1 MNSPLPPSRQG
12 WLNQLG
18 LIGFA
23 AIEPVLLAALVTG
36 SPLLLIGAH
45 GTAKTLLLTRVA
57 QALGLTFRH
66 YNASLLNFDD
76 LVGFP
81 VPGKDG
87 CLQYMQTPASIWG
100 AGAVIFDEISRCR
113 PDIQNK
119 LFPIIHER
127 RVQGILL
134 EGLRY
139 RWAAMNPPSTD
150 DDENGYAGS
159 EPLDAALA
167 DRFAFVVEMP
177 LWSGFSAE
185 EQLAVI
191 QAQDRP
197 IQAEDGE
204 RLQMLIKRT
213 EQLLLSMPSEFSAAM
228 AQYVHMVMAL
238 LGQAGILLSPRRAN
252 LLYRATL
259 AVNAAA
265 QAMDPNADLSD
276 TTLLA
281 LRSNL
286 PSKAQGLTLPELK
299 ILAAH
304 KEAMRSMDLKANDP
318 MRLIMCT
325 NNALE
330 RLKLAV
336 KAKKLSKADFSQ
348 VVADALAQLG
358 AGSREAAIVHLFETG
373 AVGRLN
379 AAIAAQA
386 GEVYRDLATPPA
398 FSETLHAT
406 NPRYSTWG
414 RVKDLLSKLNPSE
427 PRAHLLANAMAAL
440 FAKKKLQTP
449 QDAERAFAAFVKTD
463 KEMSLA

>member
-1 MNSPLPPSRQG
+1 
-12 WLNQLG
+12 
-18 LIGFA
+18 
-23 AIEPVLLAALVTG
+23 
-36 SPLLLIGAH
+36 
-45 GTAKTLLLTRVA
+45 
-57 QALGLTFRH
+57 
-66 YNASLLNFDD
+66 
-76 LVGFP
+76 
-81 VPGKDG
+81 
-87 CLQYMQTPASIWG
+87 
-100 AGAVIFDEISRCR
+100 
-113 PDIQNK
+113 
-119 LFPIIHER
+119 
-127 RVQGILL
+127 
-134 EGLRY
+134 
-139 RWAAMNPPSTD
+139 
-150 DDENGYAGS
+150 
-159 EPLDAALA
+159 
-167 DRFAFVVEMP
+167 
-177 LWSGFSAE
+177 
-185 EQLAVI
+185 
-191 QAQDRP
+191 
-197 IQAEDGE
+197 
-204 RLQMLIKRT
+204 
-213 EQLLLSMPSEFSAAM
+213 M

-252 LLYRATL
+252 MLYRATL

-276 TTLLA
+276 ATLLA

-286 PSKAQGLTLPELK
+286 PSKAQGLVLPELK

-449 QDAERAFAAFVKTD
+449 HDAERAFAAFVKTD
-463 KEMSLA
+463 KEMSTA